1 MTEIKKEN
9 KKLLIVESPTKV
21 RTLEKFLPKEYK
33 IIASRGHLMD
43 LLKTGERNMGIDIEN
58 EFKAHYGPI
67 DSKKKTISE
76 LKKAAATADEI
87 YLATDPDREGEA
99 IAWHISQLI
108 EKKKEQRPIYRISF
122 NEITKNAVLNSLSMP
137 GEIDKKKVD
146 AQETRRKLDRIVG
159 FKLSGEILWSLVAF
173 GLSAGRVQSVAL
185 KLICEREK
193 ERNAF
198 QSLEYWEIVTLLEKS
213 TQSIPF
219 NAKLHKISGELVEQK
234 KKNKFLITTQEESN
248 KLKEIIEN
256 ADLKIQKVEKKERRS
271 QPSPPF
277 ITSTLQREI
286 STKLRFS
293 AKRTMSVAQKLYE
306 GINLGKGYGNIGL
319 ITYMRTDSVRISPDA
334 VTSARDFIQNEFG
347 EEFLPEKPNTYK
359 TKQSAQD
366 AHESIRPTN
375 LSLTPEKLKTLM
387 KKDEFSVYELIWK
400 RFLASQMTRAIYD
413 QTVVDINADEL
424 TLRASG
430 SVMKFAGFMK
440 LYEDEK
446 QTDEDNSTDEK
457 DRLLPELSEGES
469 VLLLKT
475 EENSEPIEQKQH
487 FTQPPARFSDASLV
501 KKLEDEGIGRP
512 STYASFFDKL
522 ETRRYVSIPKG
533 KRQFEPTV
541 LGMEVNKL
549 LTEGFP
555 KLIDVNFTG
564 KLESDLDNIESG
576 TQDWLSILQNFYK
589 DFNNDVQEAKM
600 NLPNLKKISKSTGRN
615 CPECNENELVE
626 KFGRNGWF
634 IACSSY
640 PKCKHSEDLN
650 ITEDSEDTKT
660 FIAELEEKSPPCSDC
675 GSPMKC
681 NKGRFGFYL
690 SCSENPKEHTKLSV
704 KENGDIS
711 TPPITLSISCGSE
724 GCDGKLVERKNNR
737 RGNLFYGC
745 SKFPK
750 CRYILPTPP
759 VKIACPKCNF
769 PHLTKIKDKE
779 EQEILSCPSKGCDYS
794 SAESEDTFLDS
805 AQTAKTLDV

>member
-1 MTEIKKEN
+1 MTEINKEN

-33 IIASRGHLMD
+33 ILASRGHLMD

-76 LKKAAATADEI
+76 LKKAASTADEI
-87 YLATDPDREGEA
+87 FLATDPDREGEA

-108 EKKKEQRPIYRISF
+108 EKKEEKRPIYRISF
-122 NEITKNAVLNSLSMP
+122 NEITRNAVLNSLSKP

-159 FKLSGEILWSLVAF
+159 FKLSGEILWALVAF

-193 ERNAF
+193 ERDQF
-198 QSLEYWEIVTLLEKS
+198 QSVEYWEIITLLEKS
-213 TQSIPF
+213 SHLIPF
-219 NAKLHKISGELVEQK
+219 KAKLHKISGDLVEQK
-234 KKNKFLITTQEESN
+234 KKNRFLITNQEEC
-248 KLKEIIEN
+248 KKFKEIIEN
-256 ADLKIQKVEKKERRS
+256 ADLKIEKVEKKERKS

-306 GINLGKGYGNIGL
+306 GINLGKEFGTVGL
-319 ITYMRTDSVRISPDA
+319 ITYMRTDSVRIAPEA
-334 VTSARDFIQNEFG
+334 IAAARNFIENEFG
-347 EEFLPEKPNTYK
+347 EKFLPEKPNTYK

-375 LSLTPEKLKTLM
+375 VSLTPEKLKSLM

-400 RFLASQMTRAIYD
+400 RFLASQMTKAIYD
-413 QTVVDINADEL
+413 QTIVDVKAEDL

-430 SVMKFAGFMK
+430 SIMKFAGFMK
-440 LYEDEK
+440 LYENEK
-446 QTDEDNSTDEK
+446 QEQEGNSTDEK
-457 DRLLPELSEGES
+457 DRLLPQLSEGER
-469 VLLLKT
+469 VFLLKT
-475 EENSEPIEQKQH
+475 EENTEPIEQKQH
-487 FTQPPARFSDASLV
+487 FTQPPARYSDASLV

-522 ETRRYVSIPKG
+522 ESRKYVSIPKG

-549 LTEGFP
+549 LIEGFP

-564 KLESDLDNIESG
+564 KLETDLDNIESG
-576 TQDWLSILQNFYK
+576 TQDWLPILQTFYEN
-589 DFNNDVQEAKM
+589 FNNDVQEAKT
-600 NLPNLKKISKSTGRN
+600 NLPNLKKISKSTGRT

-650 ITEDSEDTKT
+650 ITEDSEDTKKY
-660 FIAELEEKSPPCSDC
+660 ISELEEKAPPCPNC
-675 GSPMKC
+675 GALMKC

-690 SCSENPKEHTKLSV
+690 SCLENPKEHPKLSI

-711 TPPITLSISCGSE
+711 TPPVTLGIRCGSN
-724 GCDGKLVERKNNR
+724 GCSGELVERKNNR

-750 CRYILPTPP
+750 CRYILPTIPI
-759 VKIACPKCNF
+759 KLSCPKCDF
-769 PHLTKIKDKE
+769 PHLTKIKNKE
-779 EQEILSCPSKGCDYS
+779 EKEILSCPSKDCNYS
-794 SAESEDTFLDS
+794 SAEIDGTFIDT
-805 AQTAKTLDV
+805 AQTAKT

>member
-1 MTEIKKEN
+1 MTEIKKE
-9 KKLLIVESPTKV
+9 KTKLLIVESPTKV
-21 RTLEKFLPKEYK
+21 RTLEKFLSKEYK
-33 IIASRGHLMD
+33 VLASRGHLRD
-43 LLKTGERNMGIDIEN
+43 LLKTGERNMGIDIKN
-58 EFKAHYGPI
+58 GFKAHYGPI

-87 YLATDPDREGEA
+87 FLATDPDREGEA

-122 NEITKNAVLNSLSMP
+122 NEITKNAVLNSLSTP

-193 ERNAF
+193 ERNEF
-198 QSLEYWEIVTLLEKS
+198 QSLEYWEIITLLEKLD
-213 TQSIPF
+213 QSIPF
-219 NAKLHKISGELVEQK
+219 KAKLHKISGELVEQK
-234 KKNKFLITTQEESN
+234 KKNKFLITSKEESN
-248 KLKEIIEN
+248 KFKEIIEN
-256 ADLKIQKVEKKERRS
+256 ADLKIEKVEKKERRS

-306 GINLGKGYGNIGL
+306 GINLGKEFGTVGL
-319 ITYMRTDSVRISPDA
+319 ITYMRTDSVRIAPEA
-334 VTSARDFIQNEFG
+334 ITSARSFIQNEFG
-347 EEFLPEKPNTYK
+347 SEFLPENPNVYK

-375 LSLTPEKLKTLM
+375 IDLTPLKLETLM
-387 KKDEFSVYELIWK
+387 KKDEFAVYELIWK
-400 RFLASQMTRAIYD
+400 RFLASQMTKAIYD
-413 QTVVDINADEL
+413 QTVVDITADDL

-440 LYEDEK
+440 LYENEK
-446 QTDEDNSTDEK
+446 RDQEENSKDEK
-457 DRLLPELSEGES
+457 DRLLPELSEGEIIS
-469 VLLLKT
+469 LLDT

-487 FTQPPARFSDASLV
+487 FTQPPARYSDASLV

-522 ETRRYVSIPKG
+522 ESRKYVSVPKG

-549 LTEGFP
+549 LLEGFP
-555 KLIDVNFTG
+555 KLIDVKFTG
-564 KLESDLDNIESG
+564 KLETDLDNIETG

-589 DFNNDVQEAKM
+589 DFDNDVQEAKT
-600 NLPNLKKISKSTGRN
+600 NLPNLKKISKSTGRT

-650 ITEDSEDTKT
+650 VTEDSEETKQ
-660 FIAELEEKSPPCSDC
+660 FIAELEEKAPPCSIC

-690 SCSENPKEHTKLSV
+690 SCSDNPKEHPKLSV

-711 TPPITLSISCGSE
+711 TPPVTLGISCGIK
-724 GCDGKLVERKNNR
+724 GCDGELVERKNNR

-759 VKIACPKCNF
+759 VKLSCPKCDF
-769 PHLTKIKDKE
+769 PHLTKIKDKDE
-779 EQEILSCPSKGCDYS
+779 KEILSCPSQECDYS
-794 SAESEDTFLDS
+794 STEIEDTLLDT
-805 AQTAKTLDV
+805 AQTAKN